1 MLETLATVAAR
12 IRLSMDNP
20 IAVLII
26 AVLACSAV
34 IYVIHSVLNFL
45 FNTIILGRAKG
56 DTDRHPLNI
65 ILKWLTVAL
74 IAAALLIV
82 ILPAAGIDLLPFSL
96 LTLLGRT

>member
-1 MLETLATVAAR
+1 MTEALTTVAAR
-12 IRLSMDNP
+12 FKLPMDNP
-20 IAVLII
+20 IAILIL

-56 DTDRHPLNI
+56 NTDRHPLNI
-65 ILKWLTVAL
+65 ILKWLTIAL

-82 ILPAAGIDLLPFSL
+82 ILPAIGIELLPFNL
-96 LTLLGRT
+96 LTLLGRA